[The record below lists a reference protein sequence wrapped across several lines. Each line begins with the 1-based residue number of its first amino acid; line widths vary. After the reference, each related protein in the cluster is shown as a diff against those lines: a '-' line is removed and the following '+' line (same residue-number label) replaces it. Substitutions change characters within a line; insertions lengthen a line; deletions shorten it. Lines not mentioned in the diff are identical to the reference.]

1 MPLVIVWP
9 VLALLVTAGRA
20 ALKGFDK
27 KLSSVPVR
35 FRGGL
40 SFRSAEHEASADSMG
55 LPC

>member
-40 SFRSAEHEASADSMG
+40 SFRSVEHEASADSMG